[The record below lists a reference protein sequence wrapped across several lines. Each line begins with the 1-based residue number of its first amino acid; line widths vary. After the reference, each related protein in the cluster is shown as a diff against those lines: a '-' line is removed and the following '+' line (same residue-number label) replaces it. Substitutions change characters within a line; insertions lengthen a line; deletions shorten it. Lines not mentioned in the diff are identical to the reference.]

1 MTNTESRVVSGGK
14 TPIKSHLLLG
24 SLFSFAAS
32 KRLPLKGVYS
42 VQEKD
47 YLVSSIKDTSVLI
60 IRNSH
65 FVYQSL

>member
-1 MTNTESRVVSGGK
+1 MTNTESRVVSRGK
-14 TPIKSHLLLG
+14 TRIKSHLLLG

-47 YLVSSIKDTSVLI
+47 YLVSSIKDTPILI